1 MQTGR
6 KNIPAFMNPAIF
18 ITSSVL
24 VGILFAFQEWISL
37 RHMGYHM
44 HAPIFFE
51 SWGFQFLVW
60 GTLCWIMW
68 RFLGGWIQ
76 RARLVTILTIFLPL
90 SIATSLAQQMLF
102 VFIFHNLPLNHEEMS
117 YWQRLSMYVYAELLD
132 NMLIFWC
139 AFLLFRGIGYYQQYR
154 EQREAKTELEIQLA
168 NAKLAAL
175 RMQLNPHFL
184 FNTMNSISSLMR
196 SDVEA
201 ADTMLEQLS
210 CLLRLSLERGESQL
224 ISLREELDFIE
235 LYVGMQGQRYAGR
248 LKQSVNFD
256 PELYDALVPSM
267 LLQPIVENAYVHGIS
282 KTDAKSSLTIEGKR
296 DGNQLKICVMNS
308 GNGLNMKSN
317 DRGRRGVG
325 LRNIEARLKLH
336 YGADATLEIAEAD
349 QRNVHVTIVLPLQYS
364 TEEENQLTRFGTQ

>member
-1 MQTGR
+1 
-6 KNIPAFMNPAIF
+6 MNPAVF
-18 ITSSVL
+18 IPCSVL
-24 VGILFAFQEWISL
+24 VGLLFAFQEWISL
-37 RHMGYHM
+37 HHMGYHM

-60 GTLCWIMW
+60 GTLCWLLW

-76 RARLVTILTIFLPL
+76 GASLGTVLTVFVPL
-90 SIATSLAQQMLF
+90 SVAVSLAQQMLF
-102 VFIFHNLPLNHEEMS
+102 VFIFRNLPLNHAEMS
-117 YWQRLSMYVYAELLD
+117 YWQRLWMYVYAELLD

-139 AFLLFRGIGYYQQYR
+139 AFSLFRGIGYYQRFR
-154 EQREAKTELEIQLA
+154 EQEQAKAELEIQLA
-168 NAKLAAL
+168 NAQLSAL

-196 SDVEA
+196 TDVDA

-224 ISLREELDFIE
+224 VSLREELDFIE
-235 LYVGMQGQRYAGR
+235 LYLGMQGQRYAGR
-248 LKQSVNFD
+248 VTQSVCCD

-282 KTDAKSSLTIEGKR
+282 KTDANSILTIEGRR
-296 DGNQLKICVMNS
+296 DGDRLRLSVVNS
-308 GNGLNMKSN
+308 GIGLKQSSK
-317 DRGRRGVG
+317 GRRGVG

-336 YGADATLEIAEAD
+336 YGPDAKLEIGELD
-349 QRNVHVTIVLPLQYS
+349 QTNVHVSIALPLQYS
-364 TEEENQLTRFGTQ
+364 TQDEGSLTRFGIR